1 MKKKILRYLR
11 HNIQFIINL
20 YLFANFLGY
29 TVYQTYQLVRSG
41 TVSFVEIS
49 FIAQN
54 IVLTTVVIIRSPHKT
69 VDRNAFHQLIALVAF
84 FSGAAFMGQ
93 NASGNMTL
101 AHVSTGIILAAN
113 ILGFIT
119 LLNLGKSFGI
129 LIALRRVKSGGA
141 YGVIR
146 HPMYLSDILLRCG
159 FLVSHFNAFTVVMF
173 VLSSACYVYRAI
185 LEERHLSKAR
195 EYREYMKRVRYRF
208 IPFVF

>member
-1 MKKKILRYLR
+1 MKKLITYIKKNHQFLI
-11 HNIQFIINL
+11 NI
-20 YLFANFLGY
+20 YLFVNFLGY
-29 TVYQTYQLVRSG
+29 TVYQTYQLYRSG
-41 TVSFVEIS
+41 NVSFVEIS

-54 IVLTTVVIIRSPHKT
+54 IVLTTVVIIRSPHRT
-69 VDRNAFHQLIALVAF
+69 VDRNVFHQLVALVAF

-93 NASGNMTL
+93 DASGDLTL
-101 AHVSTGIILAAN
+101 SRVSTGIILAAN
-113 ILGFIT
+113 LLGFVT

-159 FLVSHFNAFTVVMF
+159 FLVSHFNTFTIIMF
-173 VLSSACYVYRAI
+173 VLSSACYVYRAL
-185 LEERHLSKAR
+185 LEERHLSDAR
-195 EYREYMKRVRYRF
+195 EYRDYMKRVRYRF